1 MDRLKLLLA
10 ERPEANFNILP
21 RDALLPRL
29 VMDGA
34 SKQALSLV
42 NVWLTHSLI
51 SQYLTFILTSILTS
65 IALSAQ
71 GQQEREREQ
80 KTQKR
85 HSHSPRGAGVGKNP
99 CSIATSGL
107 PRWPIV
113 AGLERFQFHIVRLSS
128 ARIRVTA
135 IYMWKKY

>member
-10 ERPEANFNILP
+10 ERPQANFNILP

-71 GQQEREREQ
+71 GQQEREQ

-113 AGLERFQFHIVRLSS
+113 AGLERFQFHIVKAVLRPDSCHCH
-128 ARIRVTA
+128 R
-135 IYMWKKY
+135 WKKY